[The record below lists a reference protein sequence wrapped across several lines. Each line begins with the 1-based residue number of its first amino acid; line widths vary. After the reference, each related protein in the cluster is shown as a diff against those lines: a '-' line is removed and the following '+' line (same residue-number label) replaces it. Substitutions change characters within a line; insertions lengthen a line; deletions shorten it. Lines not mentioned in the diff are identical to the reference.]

1 MKEKPKRRKKKDNP
15 YILEYLES
23 ENKYKIKFKNSHDIN
38 NSIDV
43 SEKIYE
49 TFNRFELEDIAEMN
63 EYDRHIEHSQLTEIT
78 LNKRA
83 SKKQIDL
90 EDLVIKRME
99 YKKLHNAIL
108 KLPEIQKKRL
118 MLYFFKGLTL
128 KKLRLLKKHL

>member
-1 MKEKPKRRKKKDNP
+1 
-15 YILEYLES
+15 
-23 ENKYKIKFKNSHDIN
+23 
-38 NSIDV
+38 
-43 SEKIYE
+43 
-49 TFNRFELEDIAEMN
+49 MN
-63 EYDRHIEHSQLTEIT
+63 EYDRHIEHSQLTELT

-128 KKLRLLKKHL
+128 KKIATIEKTSIRAVQYTISIALKNLKKFLQ